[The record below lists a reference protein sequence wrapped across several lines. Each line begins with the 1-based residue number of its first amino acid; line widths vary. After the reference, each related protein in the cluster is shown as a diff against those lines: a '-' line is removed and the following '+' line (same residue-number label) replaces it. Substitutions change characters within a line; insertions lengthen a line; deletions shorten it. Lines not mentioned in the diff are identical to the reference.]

1 MIEPRDDSFYIGK
14 AADTVFFAGEEEVI
28 ATDMQGYEELMQSIE
43 EENVEFI
50 RLTFFDVFGHQKNIA
65 LMSGELER
73 AVRWGVSIDG
83 SAIDGFDTDVR
94 SDLFLKP
101 DLSTIS
107 IVPWRPSV
115 GRVCRIFC
123 DVTWPDGTP
132 FEGDTRYILRQAVR
146 AAAKR
151 GIEVKFG
158 SEMEFYVFRRD
169 EKGQPT
175 TTPIDRAGYMDVEP
189 LDGGEN
195 LRRDICFALKE
206 MGITPESS
214 HHERGPGQMEIDFR
228 YSEPITAAD
237 NTSTVRWA
245 VRNICAADGY
255 FADFSPKPLPNEPGN
270 GMHLNISVHSE
281 NNSAHGEKD
290 TVNSEKEEDY
300 TNAFMAGI
308 MKYIRGIALFLNPS
322 QQSYTR
328 LGRMEA
334 PRYVSWAVQ
343 NRSQLIRIPADPSGR
358 RRIELRSPDPAANPY
373 LAFALLIR
381 AGLYGI
387 EHNLP
392 LPTPMDVNL
401 YKADPVLM
409 RGLEQLPGSL
419 QEAVQVARACPLVQE
434 FVPPACLEAY
444 ARIAD
449 REYLPEWR

>member
-1 MIEPRDDSFYIGK
+1 
-14 AADTVFFAGEEEVI
+14 
-28 ATDMQGYEELMQSIE
+28 MQGYEELMQSIE

-281 NNSAHGEKD
+281 NNSAHGENNPVHNEKNSVHSEKNSEYDENKTAHGEKD